1 MLLESIKMA
10 FSSLKSNKV
19 RSILTMIGITV
30 GVAAV
35 ITIVSL
41 GGGVQEL
48 ILGEFEQ
55 LGASS
60 STISLNINK
69 ANDSDRIN
77 QEDIDA
83 LDKQIENLKY
93 ISRPV
98 YTIGNY
104 QTEHEDHLI
113 FFMGVDSDF
122 LQMYSPELVA
132 GRFFTPVEY
141 DDGLPSIIIDPM
153 MANRFFG
160 SAEQAIGQEIEIQV
174 DHQILKGKIVGVINY
189 PGGDLMNTMLANSEM
204 MSDEIPLFFYTTAK
218 TIQYYFPNNN
228 SSMGIMLM
236 AESPNLIDQVNA
248 QAIKLLELRH
258 DNEGLGIYKSQNTG
272 DMLQQIE
279 NIMNVVTIVISVI
292 AAISLV
298 VGGIGVMNIMLVS
311 VTERYREIGIRKAIG
326 ATMNDIL
333 IQFLTEAIFLTM
345 FGGFC
350 GLLLGVVLSRITSA
364 VLNFRVVLSL
374 RWVAIAIVF
383 SALTGLIFGIVP
395 ARKAAQL
402 NPIDALRY
410 E

>member
-1 MLLESIKMA
+1 MIFESIKMA
-10 FSSLKSNKV
+10 FFSLKNNKV

-35 ITIVSL
+35 IIIVSL
-41 GGGVQEL
+41 GDGVQEL

-60 STISLNINK
+60 STISINFSK
-69 ANDSDRIN
+69 ASDTDRIN
-77 QEDIDA
+77 QDDVEA
-83 LDKQIENLKY
+83 LGKQIKNLKY

-104 QTEHEDHLI
+104 QTESEDNLI

-122 LQMYSPELVA
+122 LKMYSPELVA

-141 DDGLPSIIIDPM
+141 EDGLPSIIIDPM
-153 MANRFFG
+153 TANRFFG
-160 SAEQAIGQEIEIQV
+160 SAEQAIGQEVTTRVE
-174 DHQILKGKIVGVINY
+174 HQILKGKIVGVINY
-189 PGGDLMNTMLANSEM
+189 PGGDLMNTMLTSGGM
-204 MSDEIPLFFYTTAK
+204 MTDEIPLFFYTTAK
-218 TIQYYFPNNN
+218 TIQHYFPNNN
-228 SSMGIMLM
+228 SSMGIILM
-236 AESPNLIDQVNA
+236 AEGPNLIDQVNA
-248 QAIKLLELRH
+248 QAIQILELRH
-258 DNEGLGIYKSQNTG
+258 DNAGLGIYSSQNMG
-272 DMLQQIE
+272 DMLKQIE
-279 NIMNVVTIVISVI
+279 NIMNIVTIVISVI

-333 IQFLTEAIFLTM
+333 IQFLTEATFLTM

-350 GLLLGVVLSRITSA
+350 GLLLGVILSRIASA
-364 VLNFRVVLSL
+364 ILNFRVVLSL
-374 RWVAIAIVF
+374 RWIVIAILF
-383 SALTGLIFGIVP
+383 STLTGLIFGIAP
-395 ARKAAQL
+395 ARKAARL
-402 NPIDALRY
+402 NSIDALRY

>member
-1 MLLESIKMA
+1 MIFESIKMA
-10 FSSLKSNKV
+10 FFSLKSNKI

-35 ITIVSL
+35 ITIVSM
-41 GGGVQEL
+41 GSGVQEL

-60 STISLNINK
+60 STISLNFNK
-69 ANDSDRIN
+69 ATDSDRIN
-77 QEDIDA
+77 QEDISA
-83 LDKQIENLKY
+83 LRLQIQNLKY

-98 YTIGNY
+98 YAIGNY
-104 QTEHEDHLI
+104 EAKHEDHLI
-113 FFMGVDSDF
+113 FLMGVDSDF
-122 LQMYSPELVA
+122 LKMYSPELVA

-141 DDGLPSIIIDPM
+141 EDGLPSIIIDPIV
-153 MANRFFG
+153 ANRFFG
-160 SAEQAIGQEIEIQV
+160 SAERAIGQEVETQV

-189 PGGDLMNTMLANSEM
+189 PGGDLMNSM
-204 MSDEIPLFFYTTAK
+204 MTSGGMMTDEIPLFFYTTAK
-218 TIQYYFPNNN
+218 TIQHYFPNNN
-228 SSMGIMLM
+228 SAMGIMLM
-236 AESPNLIDQVNA
+236 AKSPNFIDQVNT
-248 QAIKLLELRH
+248 QAIKLIEFRH
-258 DNEGLGIYKSQNTG
+258 DNAGLGIYNSRNMA

-279 NIMNVVTIVISVI
+279 KIMNIVTIVISVI

-333 IQFLTEAIFLTM
+333 IQFLTEAIFLTT

-350 GLLLGVVLSRITSA
+350 GLVAGVLLSRMVSA
-364 VLNFRVVLSL
+364 ILNFRVVLSL
-374 RWVAIAIVF
+374 RWIAIAIIF
-383 SALTGLIFGIVP
+383 STLTGLIFGIAP
-395 ARKAAQL
+395 ARKAAKL
-402 NPIDALRY
+402 SPIDALRY